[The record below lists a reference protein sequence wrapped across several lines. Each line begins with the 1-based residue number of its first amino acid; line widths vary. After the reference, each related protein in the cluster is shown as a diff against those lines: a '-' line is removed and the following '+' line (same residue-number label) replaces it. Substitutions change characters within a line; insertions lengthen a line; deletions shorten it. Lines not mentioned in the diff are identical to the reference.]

1 MVLCGTM
8 VTPLMYDTDSAA
20 MGFWQAANGW
30 ARRTPDAEHVSA
42 PARHVAEPCELL
54 EQLHLREG
62 TENDVQS

>member
-1 MVLCGTM
+1 
-8 VTPLMYDTDSAA
+8 